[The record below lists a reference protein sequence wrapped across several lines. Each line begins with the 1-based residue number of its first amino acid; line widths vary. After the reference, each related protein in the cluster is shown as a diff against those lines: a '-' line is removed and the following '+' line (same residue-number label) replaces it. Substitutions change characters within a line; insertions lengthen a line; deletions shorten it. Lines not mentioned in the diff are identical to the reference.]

1 MIPNPIFYNDTV
13 IMTGLIV
20 CCLIVLA
27 VVMIPKAIRHRKQV
41 KQNENE
47 KPVQDEEQEVQM
59 IVVPVDENK
68 KLSYKEKFIYRN
80 EIKKR
85 DCVYISHD
93 THSKIMKLTKALDNI
108 TIGGYVDTVLKE
120 HLKEY
125 KDEINNIYSESR
137 KDIL

>member
-1 MIPNPIFYNDTV
+1 MIPNPILYNDNTIMIGV
-13 IMTGLIV
+13 IA

-27 VVMIPKAIRHRKQV
+27 VVMIHKAIKHRKQM
-41 KQNENE
+41 KQNESE
-47 KPVQDEEQEVQM
+47 KPVLDEEQEVQM
-59 IVVPVDENK
+59 IVIPNDENK

-108 TIGGYVDTVLKE
+108 TIGGYVDTVLRE

-137 KDIL
+137 KDLL